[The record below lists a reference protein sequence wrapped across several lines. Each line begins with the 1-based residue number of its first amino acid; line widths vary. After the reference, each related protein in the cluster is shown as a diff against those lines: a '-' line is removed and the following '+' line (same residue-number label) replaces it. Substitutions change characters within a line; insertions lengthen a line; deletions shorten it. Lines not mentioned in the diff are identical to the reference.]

1 MKILITGA
9 TGFVGKNLK
18 PYLEKKGHTV
28 FTLGRRDEYTWR
40 DLYSKKIPEVEAI
53 IHLAGK
59 AHDLKKIDGEEVYFK
74 VNRDLTKE
82 IFNFFLSSKARKF
95 IFFSSVKAVADYIEN
110 GILTEDVTAT
120 PIGAYGKSKYE
131 AEKYILS
138 KTIDNK
144 DVYILRPC
152 MMHGPG
158 NKGNLNL
165 LYQVVNKNIPWPL
178 GKFENRRSFASIS
191 NVCYIVNSLLDTKVN
206 SGIYNISDDNAIST
220 NELINIICKV
230 NKKKVHI
237 WYLPKWLILFLAEIG
252 DLINLPL
259 NTERLTKL
267 TENYVVSNQKI
278 KRALGLS
285 KLPISI
291 EEGLTNTI
299 LSFQNK

>member
-1 MKILITGA
+1 M
-9 TGFVGKNLK
+9 
-18 PYLEKKGHTV
+18 
-28 FTLGRRDEYTWR
+28 
-40 DLYSKKIPEVEAI
+40 
-53 IHLAGK
+53 
-59 AHDLKKIDGEEVYFK
+59 
-74 VNRDLTKE
+74 
-82 IFNFFLSSKARKF
+82 
-95 IFFSSVKAVADYIEN
+95 
-110 GILTEDVTAT
+110 TEDVTAT

-131 AEKYILS
+131 AEQYILS
-138 KTIDNK
+138 KTIDSK

-178 GKFENRRSFASIS
+178 GKFENKRSFASIS
-191 NVCYIVNSLLDTKVN
+191 NVCYIVNSLLDTKIN

-237 WYLPKWLILFLAEIG
+237 WYLPKWLLLFLAEIG

-278 KRALGLS
+278 KRALGIS
-285 KLPISI
+285 KLPIST